1 MTKYV
6 QKDLVGEHLDHN
18 RHDPR
23 EKGPIRNDRHKKNN
37 FIRFPKLVP
46 KAQDYSHSWL
56 FGTSGSMDQ
65 TTLKRSNRFRLFV
78 ISNV

>member
-23 EKGPIRNDRHKKNN
+23 EKGPIRNDRHKNKN
-37 FIRFPKLVP
+37 FIRFPKLFP
-46 KAQDYSHSWL
+46 KPKTTVIH
-56 FGTSGSMDQ
+56 GSLEHRGQ
-65 TTLKRSNRFRLFV
+65 WTKRL
-78 ISNV
+78 